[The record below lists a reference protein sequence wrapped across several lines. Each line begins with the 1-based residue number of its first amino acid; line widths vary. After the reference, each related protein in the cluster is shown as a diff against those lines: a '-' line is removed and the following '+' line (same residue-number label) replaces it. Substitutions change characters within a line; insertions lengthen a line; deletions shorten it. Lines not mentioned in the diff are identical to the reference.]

1 MNKYAEILYGKVRSV
16 HEDERDFDTWRSIFS
31 PSTYWVDVTG
41 VECKIGYVATFDP
54 NIGLVLSPPKTEEPN
69 GEDTHPTEEA
79 DDEGRV
85 SVFEAVAA
93 QEVRLVKIEETLQ
106 ALKGGEGK

>member
-41 VECKIGYVATFDP
+41 VECKVGYVITFDP
-54 NIGLVLSPPKTEEPN
+54 NIGLVLSSPKTEEPK
-69 GEDTHPTEEA
+69 GEDTHPTAETADEE
-79 DDEGRV
+79 RV
-85 SVFEAVAA
+85 SIFEAVSA
-93 QEVRLVKIEETLQ
+93 QEVRLTEIEEALQ

>member
-41 VECKIGYVATFDP
+41 VECKVGYVITFDP
-54 NIGLVLSPPKTEEPN
+54 NIGLVLSPPKTEEPK
-69 GEDTHPTEEA
+69 
-79 DDEGRV
+79 GR
-85 SVFEAVAA
+85 
-93 QEVRLVKIEETLQ
+93 RTRIHI
-106 ALKGGEGK
+106 